1 MPRLSKQF
9 KDAIRQIPTDDL
21 QKLVIEL
28 AGKHKDIHDII
39 NVRFVEKEGAEDELF
54 EDTKVAIEDEMDWLS
69 NRGPQEK
76 NIARAMANCVKLI
89 NHYTK
94 VTKNKRREAD
104 LLKFLI
110 GTTFR
115 KYEGNLGTC
124 WTVFDSKLATTTK
137 RFHTLVTKNLHEDLL
152 MDYRNDLN
160 RYLQKLHKNCNHL
173 DMVFG
178 MPKEV

>member
-9 KDAIRQIPTDDL
+9 KDAIRQIPSDDL

-28 AGKHKDIHDII
+28 AGKKKDIHDII

-54 EDTKVAIEDEMDWLS
+54 ESTKAEINGEMHWLRGLGPVPKRVARS
-69 NRGPQEK
+69 
-76 NIARAMANCVKLI
+76 MAHCVKLI
-89 NHYTK
+89 THFAK
-94 VTKNKRREAD
+94 VTKNKQREAD
-104 LLKFLI
+104 LLNFLI
-110 GTTFR
+110 GITFR

-124 WTVFDSKLATTTK
+124 WTVFDSKLGTTTK

-152 MDYRNDLN
+152 MDYRDDLN
-160 RYLQKLHKNCNHL
+160 LYLCLLHKNCNHL

-178 MPKEV
+178 MPEEV